1 MGLLAKS
8 IQSEV
13 MAFGGEA
20 KQRKVSKKKKKKN
33 ENMIIPWGN
42 FKNISHFEIVPFCRS
57 IGSKLNCKQ
66 HTSMSASFKKNKIPL
81 THKESKYYLSVVA
94 KTG

>member
-20 KQRKVSKKKKKKN
+20 KQWKVSKKKKKKRKYDYSLGKFQ
-33 ENMIIPWGN
+33 EY
-42 FKNISHFEIVPFCRS
+42 
-57 IGSKLNCKQ
+57 Q
-66 HTSMSASFKKNKIPL
+66 PL
-81 THKESKYYLSVVA
+81 
-94 KTG
+94 